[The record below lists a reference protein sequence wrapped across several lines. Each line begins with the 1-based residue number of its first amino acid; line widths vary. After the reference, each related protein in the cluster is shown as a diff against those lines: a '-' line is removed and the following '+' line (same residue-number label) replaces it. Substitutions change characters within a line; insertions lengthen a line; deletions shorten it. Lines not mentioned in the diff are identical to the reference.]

1 LQGIG
6 IDVPIVLGQN
16 GYFQQTFTTFD
27 NEKIKLINLFS
38 TFEGERVMQPNFG
51 LILTITKNYLFENIS
66 ETLKENIIND
76 IRNKVNYWLP
86 NIILNSIDVLDLPE
100 NQASSAHKI
109 EIVVNFSITSNPTY
123 NETITFLL

>member
-1 LQGIG
+1 MQGIG

>member
-1 LQGIG
+1 MQGIG

-66 ETLKENIIND
+66 ESLKENIIND